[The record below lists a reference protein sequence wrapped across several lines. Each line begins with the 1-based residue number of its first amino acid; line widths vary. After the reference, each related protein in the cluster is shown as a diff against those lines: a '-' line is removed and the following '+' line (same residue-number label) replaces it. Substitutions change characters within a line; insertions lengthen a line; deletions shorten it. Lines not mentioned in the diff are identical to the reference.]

1 MSYFPNRTG
10 GNHDERSLA
19 ALAHLSILLNVI
31 TAVGGLLTS
40 GIIYLKWRE
49 RSDYVAEQASQAL
62 FFQLGL
68 WALTLAG
75 GVLSWLLTAGLTSI
89 CLLPVG
95 VLLWTV
101 SILYALRA
109 AMRCLRGRAFHYLFL

>member
-1 MSYFPNRTG
+1 MPERMIP
-10 GNHDERSLA
+10 NHDERSLA

-31 TAVGGLLTS
+31 TAVGGLVTA

-75 GVLSWLLTAGLTSI
+75 GVLSWMLTAGLTSV
-89 CLLPVG
+89 CLIPAG
-95 VLLWTV
+95 VLLWTF

-109 AMRCLRGRAFHYLFL
+109 AMRCLRGRSFHYLFL